1 MTKHVQPW
9 CVPKIETCRT
19 WSKWWLWLGC
29 LWLLP
34 LLGIQQEL
42 PAEILKAPGGC
53 FFMKKGEKNLKDI
66 PYAAYANSRSLPAG
80 IIIIG
85 EPSSKRNTNDT
96 AMQSKEALVGTQHT
110 LPSRARYSGTRIGIS
125 LVWKHAESK
134 GKAQKQ
140 FKKSKLRRKEAT
152 SAHPPLKEK

>member
-1 MTKHVQPW
+1 
-9 CVPKIETCRT
+9 
-19 WSKWWLWLGC
+19 
-29 LWLLP
+29 
-34 LLGIQQEL
+34 
-42 PAEILKAPGGC
+42 
-53 FFMKKGEKNLKDI
+53 MKKGEKNLKDI

-125 LVWKHAESK
+125 LV
-134 GKAQKQ
+134 
-140 FKKSKLRRKEAT
+140 
-152 SAHPPLKEK
+152 